1 MHILEVLNLSNSG
14 AKLRQKPIYI
24 QILRFIFA
32 FCKMLKYSTLIKQ
45 KFIYSLYGFISTCV
59 CQKFFVS
66 LHRFL
71 KITSKM
77 SIAKFGW
84 FSILG
89 MALCLMV
96 SCSVRRDRERI
107 DTAEELLYSSR
118 DTAELLIRQV
128 ERLERLDDEHLAKYW
143 FVICDLHANSMQS
156 LSEDSMI
163 CWASEYYRTQWE
175 EEHGDARHMI
185 LSGLDE
191 AMYYWWNGDKART
204 QEVLQRQKK
213 YADEVAEQS
222 GEHLWQVIV
231 LRVSAEIAMRDYD
244 YEHVR
249 EYTETLISLDD
260 GKAIHLDEVERVYN
274 ALAIA
279 YFSLGEYDK
288 MEAGFEKAIAQAAD
302 SAFIVNVVRRNYADL
317 LGEMGQ
323 TDRAIRMQE
332 ELTAQYR
339 EAGNWLQVE
348 SLCSLSRL
356 WLNKGDKQRA
366 ERYMR
371 EAEELFAGYKESEEF
386 DPATEASVMAHKQVL
401 EYAKNGTY
409 HIIDLVQ
416 FLNRWSE
423 TDYVRYRVAEAKER
437 SIRDLRERNLYLTI
451 SRQRQMIVIIVLF
464 FVALGIC
471 LLFIYLYRRR
481 QRLLMEKEEEIETLR
496 TMLAA
501 ADKKDDK
508 ESVRKLMLQQLGV
521 IKTIAGTPTEA
532 NQQLLARLMALNE
545 ETANA
550 LIDWPSIYQ
559 TIDLV
564 YDGFYTRLMQKYGA
578 SDQSN
583 DSAHPV
589 LNEKELQLCCLLK
602 ADFSTKEINML
613 TRQSL
618 QTIYQRKTQVRQK
631 LSLAEAEDITTA
643 IV

>member
-1 MHILEVLNLSNSG
+1 
-14 AKLRQKPIYI
+14 
-24 QILRFIFA
+24 
-32 FCKMLKYSTLIKQ
+32 
-45 KFIYSLYGFISTCV
+45 
-59 CQKFFVS
+59 
-66 LHRFL
+66 
-71 KITSKM
+71 M

-163 CWASEYYRTQWE
+163 CWASEYYRTQWK

-249 EYTETLISLDD
+249 EYTETLIGLDN

-274 ALAIA
+274 VLAIV

-288 MEAGFEKAIAQAAD
+288 MEKCFEKAIAQAAD

>member
-1 MHILEVLNLSNSG
+1 MKSKFLIGLIG
-14 AKLRQKPIYI
+14 A
-24 QILRFIFA
+24 
-32 FCKMLKYSTLIKQ
+32 
-45 KFIYSLYGFISTCV
+45 
-59 CQKFFVS
+59 
-66 LHRFL
+66 
-71 KITSKM
+71 
-77 SIAKFGW
+77 
-84 FSILG
+84 

-191 AMYYWWNGDKART
+191 AMYFWWNGDKART

-249 EYTETLISLDD
+249 EYTETLIGLDN

-274 ALAIA
+274 ALAIV

-288 MEAGFEKAIAQAAD
+288 MEKCFEKAIAQAAD

-317 LGEMGQ
+317 LGEIGQ

-332 ELTAQYR
+332 VLTKQYR
-339 EAGNWLQVE
+339 AAGNWLQVE
-348 SLCSLSRL
+348 SLYSLSHL
-356 WLNKGDKQRA
+356 WLNKGNKQRA
-366 ERYMR
+366 EQYMR
-371 EAEELFAGYKESEEF
+371 EAEELFAKYKESSEF
-386 DPATEASVMAHKQVL
+386 DPATEAAFLAHRQVL
-401 EYAKNGTY
+401 EYAQKGAY
-409 HIIDLVQ
+409 HFFPLVQ
-416 FLNRWSE
+416 YHNHWSE
-423 TDYVRYRVAEAKER
+423 KDYVRFRVAEAKER

-451 SRQRQMIVIIVLF
+451 SRQRQMIVIIMLF
-464 FVALGIC
+464 FVTLGGI
-471 LLFIYLYRRR
+471 LLFVYLYRRR
-481 QRLLMEKEEEIETLR
+481 QRLLLEKEEEIETLR
-496 TMLAA
+496 NMLAS
-501 ADKKDDK
+501 ADKPDDK

-564 YDGFYTRLMQKYGA
+564 YDGFYTRLVQKYG
-578 SDQSN
+578 N
-583 DSAHPV
+583 V

-631 LSLAEAEDITTA
+631 LSLAEAEDITK
-643 IV
+643 ILG

>member
-1 MHILEVLNLSNSG
+1 MGVLLCIIRKK
-14 AKLRQKPIYI
+14 A
-24 QILRFIFA
+24 
-32 FCKMLKYSTLIKQ
+32 
-45 KFIYSLYGFISTCV
+45 
-59 CQKFFVS
+59 VS
-66 LHRFL
+66 LQKISSKQMKSKFL
-71 KITSKM
+71 IWT
-77 SIAKFGW
+77 IGA
-84 FSILG
+84 

-191 AMYYWWNGDKART
+191 AMYFWWNGDKART

-249 EYTETLISLDD
+249 EYTETLIGLDN

-274 ALAIA
+274 ALAIV

-288 MEAGFEKAIAQAAD
+288 MEKCFEKAIAQAAD

-317 LGEMGQ
+317 LGEIGQ

-332 ELTAQYR
+332 VLTNQYR
-339 EAGNWLQVE
+339 AAGNWLQVE
-348 SLCSLSRL
+348 SLYSLSRL

-371 EAEELFAGYKESEEF
+371 EAEELFAGYKESAEF
-386 DPATEASVMAHKQVL
+386 DPAAEAAFLAHRQVL
-401 EYAKNGTY
+401 EYAQKGSY
-409 HIIDLVQ
+409 HCFPLVQ
-416 FLNRWSE
+416 YNNHWSE

-451 SRQRQMIVIIVLF
+451 SRQRQMIVIIMLF
-464 FVALGIC
+464 FVTLGGI
-471 LLFIYLYRRR
+471 LLFVYLYRRR
-481 QRLLMEKEEEIETLR
+481 QRLLLEKEEEIETLKGLLKVQSDDVR
-496 TMLAA
+496 CTKE
-501 ADKKDDK
+501 AD
-508 ESVRKLMLQQLGV
+508 VRKLMLQQLGV

-564 YDGFYTRLMQKYGA
+564 YDGFYTRLVQKYGDKGQRDKGQ
-578 SDQSN
+578 SDPYREADRSTAGRLEVP
-583 DSAHPV
+583 STKEHGPL
-589 LNEKELQLCCLLK
+589 LNEKEIQLCCLLK

-631 LSLAEAEDITTA
+631 LNLPEAEDITTA
-643 IV
+643 II

>member
-1 MHILEVLNLSNSG
+1 MKSKFLIGLIG
-14 AKLRQKPIYI
+14 A
-24 QILRFIFA
+24 
-32 FCKMLKYSTLIKQ
+32 
-45 KFIYSLYGFISTCV
+45 
-59 CQKFFVS
+59 
-66 LHRFL
+66 
-71 KITSKM
+71 
-77 SIAKFGW
+77 
-84 FSILG
+84 

-163 CWASEYYRTQWE
+163 CWASGYYRTQWE

-191 AMYYWWNGDKART
+191 AMYFWWNGDKART

-249 EYTETLISLDD
+249 EYTETLIGLDN

-274 ALAIA
+274 ALAIV

-288 MEAGFEKAIAQAAD
+288 MEKCFEKAIAQAAD

-317 LGEMGQ
+317 LGEIGQ

-332 ELTAQYR
+332 VLTKQYR
-339 EAGNWLQVE
+339 AAGNWLQVE
-348 SLCSLSRL
+348 SLYSLSHL
-356 WLNKGDKQRA
+356 WLNKGNKQRA
-366 ERYMR
+366 EQYMR
-371 EAEELFAGYKESEEF
+371 EAEELFAKYKESSEF
-386 DPATEASVMAHKQVL
+386 DPATEAAFLAHRQVL
-401 EYAKNGTY
+401 EYAQKGAY
-409 HIIDLVQ
+409 HFFPLVQ
-416 FLNRWSE
+416 YHNHWSE
-423 TDYVRYRVAEAKER
+423 KDYVRFRVAEAKER

-451 SRQRQMIVIIVLF
+451 SRQRQMIVIIMLF
-464 FVALGIC
+464 FVTLGGI
-471 LLFIYLYRRR
+471 LLFVYLYRLR
-481 QRLLMEKEEEIETLR
+481 QRLLLEKEEEIETLR
-496 TMLAA
+496 NMLAS
-501 ADKKDDK
+501 ADKLDDK

-564 YDGFYTRLMQKYGA
+564 YDGFYTRLVQKYG
-578 SDQSN
+578 N
-583 DSAHPV
+583 V

-613 TRQSL
+613 TRQSP

-631 LSLAEAEDITTA
+631 LSLAEAEDITK
-643 IV
+643 ILG

>member
-1 MHILEVLNLSNSG
+1 MKSKFLIWTIG
-14 AKLRQKPIYI
+14 A
-24 QILRFIFA
+24 
-32 FCKMLKYSTLIKQ
+32 
-45 KFIYSLYGFISTCV
+45 
-59 CQKFFVS
+59 
-66 LHRFL
+66 
-71 KITSKM
+71 
-77 SIAKFGW
+77 
-84 FSILG
+84 

-191 AMYYWWNGDKART
+191 AMYFWWNGDKART

-249 EYTETLISLDD
+249 EYTETLIGLDN

-274 ALAIA
+274 GMAIT
-279 YFSLGEYDK
+279 YFYLGEYDK
-288 MEAGFEKAIAQAAD
+288 MEKCFEKAIAQAAD

-317 LGEMGQ
+317 LGEIGQ
-323 TDRAIRMQE
+323 TDRAIKMLEDLTE
-332 ELTAQYR
+332 EYR
-339 EAGNWLQVE
+339 QADSWLQVE
-348 SLCSLSRL
+348 SLYSLSRL

-371 EAEELFAGYKESEEF
+371 EVEELFAKYKESAEF
-386 DPATEASVMAHKQVL
+386 DPAAEAAFLAHRQVL
-401 EYAKNGTY
+401 EYAQKGSY
-409 HIIDLVQ
+409 HCFPLVQ
-416 FLNRWSE
+416 YNNHWSE
-423 TDYVRYRVAEAKER
+423 ADYVRYRVAEAKER

-451 SRQRQMIVIIVLF
+451 SRQRQMIVIIMLF
-464 FVALGIC
+464 FVTLGGI
-471 LLFIYLYRRR
+471 LLFVYLYRRR
-481 QRLLMEKEEEIETLR
+481 QRLLLEKEEEIETLR
-496 TMLAA
+496 GIINKGQSDQVPSDQVGRN
-501 ADKKDDK
+501 AD
-508 ESVRKLMLQQLGV
+508 VRKLMLQQLGV

-564 YDGFYTRLMQKYGA
+564 YDGFYTRLVRKYG
-578 SDQSN
+578 N
-583 DSAHPV
+583 V

-631 LSLAEAEDITTA
+631 LNLPEAEDITTA
-643 IV
+643 II

>member
-1 MHILEVLNLSNSG
+1 MGVLLCIIRE
-14 AKLRQKPIYI
+14 K
-24 QILRFIFA
+24 
-32 FCKMLKYSTLIKQ
+32 
-45 KFIYSLYGFISTCV
+45 V
-59 CQKFFVS
+59 VS
-66 LHRFL
+66 LQKISSKQMKSKFL
-71 KITSKM
+71 IGL
-77 SIAKFGW
+77 IGA
-84 FSILG
+84 

-191 AMYYWWNGDKART
+191 AMYFWWNGDKART

-249 EYTETLISLDD
+249 EYTETLIGLDN

-274 ALAIA
+274 ALAIV

-288 MEAGFEKAIAQAAD
+288 MEKCFEKAIAQAAD

-317 LGEMGQ
+317 LGEIGQ

-332 ELTAQYR
+332 VLTKQYR
-339 EAGNWLQVE
+339 AAGNWLQVE
-348 SLCSLSRL
+348 SLYSLSRL

-386 DPATEASVMAHKQVL
+386 DPATEASLLAHRQVL
-401 EYAKNGTY
+401 EYAENGKY
-409 HIIDLVQ
+409 HIMDLVQ
-416 FLNRWSE
+416 FHNRWSE

-451 SRQRQMIVIIVLF
+451 SRQRQMIVIIMLF
-464 FVALGIC
+464 FVTLGGI
-471 LLFIYLYRRR
+471 LLFVYLYRRR
-481 QRLLMEKEEEIETLR
+481 QRLLLEKEEEIETLR
-496 TMLAA
+496 GIINKGLSDKGLSDKGQSDQVPSDKGQSDKVPSDQVPSTMEANGN
-501 ADKKDDK
+501 
-508 ESVRKLMLQQLGV
+508 VRKLMLQQLGV

-550 LIDWPSIYQ
+550 LIDWSSIYQ

-564 YDGFYTRLMQKYGA
+564 YDGFYTRLVQKYGDKGQ
-578 SDQSN
+578 SDQVPSTKEGR
-583 DSAHPV
+583 AL
-589 LNEKELQLCCLLK
+589 LNEKEIQLCCLLK

-643 IV
+643 II

>member
-1 MHILEVLNLSNSG
+1 MKSKFLIGLIG
-14 AKLRQKPIYI
+14 A
-24 QILRFIFA
+24 
-32 FCKMLKYSTLIKQ
+32 
-45 KFIYSLYGFISTCV
+45 
-59 CQKFFVS
+59 
-66 LHRFL
+66 
-71 KITSKM
+71 
-77 SIAKFGW
+77 
-84 FSILG
+84 

-191 AMYYWWNGDKART
+191 AMYFWWNGDKART

-249 EYTETLISLDD
+249 EYTETLIGLDN

-274 ALAIA
+274 ALAIV

-288 MEAGFEKAIAQAAD
+288 MEKCFEKAIAQAAD

-317 LGEMGQ
+317 LGEIGQ
-323 TDRAIRMQE
+323 TDRAIKMLEDLTE
-332 ELTAQYR
+332 EYR
-339 EAGNWLQVE
+339 QADSWLQVE
-348 SLCSLSRL
+348 SLYSLSRL

-371 EAEELFAGYKESEEF
+371 EVEELFAKYKESAEF
-386 DPATEASVMAHKQVL
+386 DPAAEAAFLAHRQVL
-401 EYAKNGTY
+401 EYAQKGSY
-409 HIIDLVQ
+409 HCFPLVQ
-416 FLNRWSE
+416 YNNHWSE
-423 TDYVRYRVAEAKER
+423 ADYVRYRVAEAKER

-451 SRQRQMIVIIVLF
+451 SRQRQMIVIIMLF
-464 FVALGIC
+464 FVTLGGI
-471 LLFIYLYRRR
+471 LLFVYLYRRR
-481 QRLLMEKEEEIETLR
+481 QRLLLEKEEEIETLR
-496 TMLAA
+496 GIIN
-501 ADKKDDK
+501 DVRRDDVRCTK
-508 ESVRKLMLQQLGV
+508 EVDVRKLMLQQLGV

-545 ETANA
+545 TTANA
-550 LIDWPSIYQ
+550 LIDWSSIYQ

-564 YDGFYTRLMQKYGA
+564 YDGFYTRLVEKYG
-578 SDQSN
+578 N
-583 DSAHPV
+583 V
-589 LNEKELQLCCLLK
+589 LNEKEIQLCCLLK

-631 LSLAEAEDITTA
+631 LNLAEAEDITTA
-643 IV
+643 II

>member
-1 MHILEVLNLSNSG
+1 MKSKFLIWTIG
-14 AKLRQKPIYI
+14 A
-24 QILRFIFA
+24 
-32 FCKMLKYSTLIKQ
+32 
-45 KFIYSLYGFISTCV
+45 V
-59 CQKFFVS
+59 
-66 LHRFL
+66 
-71 KITSKM
+71 
-77 SIAKFGW
+77 
-84 FSILG
+84 
-89 MALCLMV
+89 ALCLMV

-163 CWASEYYRTQWE
+163 CWASKYYRTQWE

-191 AMYYWWNGDKART
+191 AMYFWWNGDKART

-249 EYTETLISLDD
+249 EYTETLIGLDN

-274 ALAIA
+274 ALAIV

-288 MEAGFEKAIAQAAD
+288 MEKCFEKAIAQAAD

-317 LGEMGQ
+317 LGEIGQ

-332 ELTAQYR
+332 VLTKQYR
-339 EAGNWLQVE
+339 AAGNWLQVE
-348 SLCSLSRL
+348 SLYSLSRL

-386 DPATEASVMAHKQVL
+386 DPATEASLLAHRQVL
-401 EYAKNGTY
+401 EYAENGKY
-409 HIIDLVQ
+409 HIMDLVQ
-416 FLNRWSE
+416 FHNRWSE

-451 SRQRQMIVIIVLF
+451 SRQRQMIVIIMLF
-464 FVALGIC
+464 FVTLGGI
-471 LLFIYLYRRR
+471 LLFVYLYRRR
-481 QRLLMEKEEEIETLR
+481 QRLLLEKEEEIETLR
-496 TMLAA
+496 NMLAS
-501 ADKKDDK
+501 ADKPDDK

-545 ETANA
+545 TTANA

-564 YDGFYTRLMQKYGA
+564 YDGFYTRLIEKYGDKGLSEKRQ
-578 SDQSN
+578 SDQVS
-583 DSAHPV
+583 STKEGGPL
-589 LNEKELQLCCLLK
+589 LNEKEIQLCCLLK

-618 QTIYQRKTQVRQK
+618 QTIYQRKTQIRQK
-631 LSLAEAEDITTA
+631 LGLQEGEDITTA
-643 IV
+643 II

>member
-1 MHILEVLNLSNSG
+1 MN
-14 AKLRQKPIYI
+14 
-24 QILRFIFA
+24 
-32 FCKMLKYSTLIKQ
+32 
-45 KFIYSLYGFISTCV
+45 
-59 CQKFFVS
+59 
-66 LHRFL
+66 
-71 KITSKM
+71 
-77 SIAKFGW
+77 IAKFGW

-163 CWASEYYRTQWE
+163 CWASEYYRTQWK

-191 AMYYWWNGDKART
+191 AMYFWWNGDKART

-213 YADEVAEQS
+213 YADEVAELS

-249 EYTETLISLDD
+249 EYTETLIGLDN

-274 ALAIA
+274 VLAIV

-288 MEAGFEKAIAQAAD
+288 MEKCFEKAIAQAAD

-371 EAEELFAGYKESEEF
+371 EAEELFAGYKESSEF

-451 SRQRQMIVIIVLF
+451 SRQRQMIVIIMLF
-464 FVALGIC
+464 FVTLGGI
-471 LLFIYLYRRR
+471 LLFVYLYRRR
-481 QRLLMEKEEEIETLR
+481 QRLLLEKEEEIETLR
-496 TMLAA
+496 NMLAA

>member
-1 MHILEVLNLSNSG
+1 
-14 AKLRQKPIYI
+14 
-24 QILRFIFA
+24 
-32 FCKMLKYSTLIKQ
+32 
-45 KFIYSLYGFISTCV
+45 
-59 CQKFFVS
+59 
-66 LHRFL
+66 
-71 KITSKM
+71 M

-89 MALCLMV
+89 MALCLMM

-191 AMYYWWNGDKART
+191 AMYFWWNGDKART

-249 EYTETLISLDD
+249 EYTETLIGLDN

-274 ALAIA
+274 ALAIV

-288 MEAGFEKAIAQAAD
+288 MEKCFEKAIAQAAD

-317 LGEMGQ
+317 LGEIGQ

-332 ELTAQYR
+332 VLTKQYR
-339 EAGNWLQVE
+339 AAGNWLQVE
-348 SLCSLSRL
+348 SLYSLSRL

-386 DPATEASVMAHKQVL
+386 DPATEASLLAHRQVL
-401 EYAKNGTY
+401 EYAENGKY
-409 HIIDLVQ
+409 HIMDLVQ
-416 FLNRWSE
+416 FHNRWSE
-423 TDYVRYRVAEAKER
+423 MDYVRYRVAEAKER

-451 SRQRQMIVIIVLF
+451 SRQRQMIVIIMLF
-464 FVALGIC
+464 FVTLGGI
-471 LLFIYLYRRR
+471 LLFVYLYRRR
-481 QRLLMEKEEEIETLR
+481 QRLLLEKEEEIETLR
-496 TMLAA
+496 NMLAS
-501 ADKKDDK
+501 ADKPDDK

-521 IKTIAGTPTEA
+521 IKMIAGTPTEA

-564 YDGFYTRLMQKYGA
+564 YDGFYSRLQQRFA
-578 SDQSN
+578 D
-583 DSAHPV
+583 V
-589 LNEKELQLCCLLK
+589 LNEKELQLCCLLR

-631 LSLAEAEDITTA
+631 LGLAEGDDI
-643 IV
+643 IEKLEKGII

>member
-1 MHILEVLNLSNSG
+1 MN
-14 AKLRQKPIYI
+14 
-24 QILRFIFA
+24 
-32 FCKMLKYSTLIKQ
+32 
-45 KFIYSLYGFISTCV
+45 
-59 CQKFFVS
+59 
-66 LHRFL
+66 
-71 KITSKM
+71 
-77 SIAKFGW
+77 IAKFGW

-191 AMYYWWNGDKART
+191 AMYFWWNGDKART

-317 LGEMGQ
+317 LGEIGQ
-323 TDRAIRMQE
+323 TDRAIQMLE

-348 SLCSLSRL
+348 SLYSLSRL

-371 EAEELFAGYKESEEF
+371 EAEELFAGYKESSEF
-386 DPATEASVMAHKQVL
+386 DPATEASLMAHKQVL

-409 HIIDLVQ
+409 HIVDLVQ

-496 TMLAA
+496 TMLTA

-550 LIDWPSIYQ
+550 LIDWPSIYH

-631 LSLAEAEDITTA
+631 LSLAEAEDITA
-643 IV
+643 SIL

>member
-1 MHILEVLNLSNSG
+1 
-14 AKLRQKPIYI
+14 
-24 QILRFIFA
+24 
-32 FCKMLKYSTLIKQ
+32 MLL
-45 KFIYSLYGFISTCV
+45 L
-59 CQKFFVS
+59 
-66 LHRFL
+66 
-71 KITSKM
+71 
-77 SIAKFGW
+77 A
-84 FSILG
+84 
-89 MALCLMV
+89 
-96 SCSVRRDRERI
+96 SCSVHRDRERI
-107 DTAEELLYSSR
+107 EAAEALLYSNR
-118 DTAELLIRQV
+118 DSVELLLRQV
-128 ERLERLDDEHLAKYW
+128 ERPERLDDEHLAKYW
-143 FVICDLHANSMQS
+143 FITCDLHANSMQS

-163 CWASEYYRTQWE
+163 CWAADYFRKQWE
-175 EEHGDARHMI
+175 DLAVGGKTALPKEESLPRYLI

-191 AMYYWWNGDKART
+191 AMYYWWNNDKEKA
-204 QEVLQRQKK
+204 QMVLQRQKG
-213 YADEVAEQS
+213 YADEVAELT

-231 LRVSAEIAMRDYD
+231 LRVSAELAMRDYK
-244 YEHVR
+244 YELVR
-249 EYTETLISLDD
+249 DYTETLIALDD

-274 ALAIA
+274 ALAIV

-288 MEAGFEKAIAQAAD
+288 MEQCFEKAIANAAD
-302 SAFIVNVVRRNYADL
+302 SAFVVNVVRRNYADL
-317 LGEMGQ
+317 LGEIGQ
-323 TDRAIRMQE
+323 TDRAIRMLE
-332 ELTAQYR
+332 DLTEQYR
-339 EAGNWLQVE
+339 KAENWLQME
-348 SLCSLSRL
+348 SLYSLSRI
-356 WLNKGDKQRA
+356 WLNKGNKQRA
-366 ERYMR
+366 EQYMR
-371 EAEELFAGYKESEEF
+371 EAEELFAKYKESSEF
-386 DPATEASVMAHKQVL
+386 DPATEAAFLAHRQVL
-401 EYAKNGTY
+401 EYAQKGAY
-409 HIIDLVQ
+409 HFFPLVQ
-416 FLNRWSE
+416 YHNHWSE
-423 TDYVRYRVAEAKER
+423 KDYVRYRVAEAKER
-437 SIRDLRERNLYLTI
+437 SMSDLRERNLYLTI

-578 SDQSN
+578 AAQSN
-583 DSAHPV
+583 EPASPV

-631 LSLAEAEDITTA
+631 LGLNEAEDITK
-643 IV
+643 ILG

>member
-1 MHILEVLNLSNSG
+1 
-14 AKLRQKPIYI
+14 
-24 QILRFIFA
+24 
-32 FCKMLKYSTLIKQ
+32 
-45 KFIYSLYGFISTCV
+45 
-59 CQKFFVS
+59 
-66 LHRFL
+66 
-71 KITSKM
+71 M

-163 CWASEYYRTQWE
+163 CWASEYYRTQWK

-191 AMYYWWNGDKART
+191 AMYFWWNGDKART

-213 YADEVAEQS
+213 YADEVAELS

-249 EYTETLISLDD
+249 EYTETLIGLDN

-274 ALAIA
+274 VLAIV

-288 MEAGFEKAIAQAAD
+288 MEKCFEKAIAQAAD

-371 EAEELFAGYKESEEF
+371 EAEELFAGYKESSEF

-437 SIRDLRERNLYLTI
+437 SMSDLREQVLRQKLAK
-451 SRQRQMIVIIVLF
+451 QRQTVLIVGLVCMVLG
-464 FVALGIC
+464 LC
-471 LLFIYLYRRR
+471 LLLVYLYRRR
-481 QRLLMEKEEEIETLR
+481 QRLLLEKEEEIETLR
-496 TMLAA
+496 NMLAS
-501 ADKKDDK
+501 ADKSDDK

-532 NQQLLARLMALNE
+532 SQQLLARLMALNE

-564 YDGFYTRLMQKYGA
+564 YDGFYTRLVQKYGTA
-578 SDQSN
+578 EQSN
-583 DSAHPV
+583 NPAHPV
-589 LNEKELQLCCLLK
+589 LNEKEMQLCCLLK

-643 IV
+643 II

>member
-1 MHILEVLNLSNSG
+1 MKSKFLIGLIG
-14 AKLRQKPIYI
+14 A
-24 QILRFIFA
+24 
-32 FCKMLKYSTLIKQ
+32 
-45 KFIYSLYGFISTCV
+45 
-59 CQKFFVS
+59 
-66 LHRFL
+66 
-71 KITSKM
+71 
-77 SIAKFGW
+77 
-84 FSILG
+84 

-204 QEVLQRQKK
+204 QEVLQRQKN
-213 YADEVAEQS
+213 YADEVAELT
-222 GEHLWQVIV
+222 GEHLWQVII

-244 YEHVR
+244 YERVR
-249 EYTETLISLDD
+249 EYTETLIGLDN

-274 ALAIA
+274 ALAIV

-288 MEAGFEKAIAQAAD
+288 MEKCFEKAIAQAAD

-317 LGEMGQ
+317 LGEIGQ
-323 TDRAIRMQE
+323 TDRAIKMLEDLTE
-332 ELTAQYR
+332 EYR
-339 EAGNWLQVE
+339 QADSWLQVE
-348 SLCSLSRL
+348 SLYSLSRL

-386 DPATEASVMAHKQVL
+386 DPAAEAAFLAHRQVL
-401 EYAKNGTY
+401 EYAQKGSY
-409 HIIDLVQ
+409 HCFPLVQ
-416 FLNRWSE
+416 YNNHWSE

-451 SRQRQMIVIIVLF
+451 SRQRQMLFIVV
-464 FVALGIC
+464 
-471 LLFIYLYRRR
+471 LLFAGMGAILLIWGLSRRR
-481 QRLLMEKEEEIETLR
+481 QRLLLEKEEEIETLKGIIGKGQSDQVPSGPDGQYQS
-496 TMLAA
+496 T
-501 ADKKDDK
+501 K
-508 ESVRKLMLQQLGV
+508 EMDVRKLMLQQLGV

-545 ETANA
+545 TTANA

-564 YDGFYTRLMQKYGA
+564 YDGFYTRLVQKYG
-578 SDQSN
+578 N
-583 DSAHPV
+583 V

-631 LSLAEAEDITTA
+631 LNLPEAEDITK
-643 IV
+643 ILGCLSV

>member
-1 MHILEVLNLSNSG
+1 MMKSKFLIGLIG
-14 AKLRQKPIYI
+14 A
-24 QILRFIFA
+24 
-32 FCKMLKYSTLIKQ
+32 
-45 KFIYSLYGFISTCV
+45 
-59 CQKFFVS
+59 
-66 LHRFL
+66 
-71 KITSKM
+71 
-77 SIAKFGW
+77 
-84 FSILG
+84 
-89 MALCLMV
+89 MALCLML

-191 AMYYWWNGDKART
+191 AMYFWWNGDKART

-249 EYTETLISLDD
+249 EYTETLIGLDN

-274 ALAIA
+274 ALAIV

-288 MEAGFEKAIAQAAD
+288 MEACFEKAIAQAAD
-302 SAFIVNVVRRNYADL
+302 SVFVVNVVRRNYADL
-317 LGEMGQ
+317 LGEIGQ
-323 TDRAIRMQE
+323 TDRAIKMLEDLTE
-332 ELTAQYR
+332 EYR
-339 EAGNWLQVE
+339 QADSWLQVE
-348 SLCSLSRL
+348 SLYSLSRL

-371 EAEELFAGYKESEEF
+371 EVEELFAKYKESAEF
-386 DPATEASVMAHKQVL
+386 DPAAEAAFLAHRQVL
-401 EYAKNGTY
+401 EYAQKGSY
-409 HIIDLVQ
+409 HCFPLVQ
-416 FLNRWSE
+416 YNNHWSE

-451 SRQRQMIVIIVLF
+451 SRQRQMIVIIMLF
-464 FVALGIC
+464 FVTLGGII
-471 LLFIYLYRRR
+471 LFVYLYRRR
-481 QRLLMEKEEEIETLR
+481 QRLLLEKEEEIETLR
-496 TMLAA
+496 GIINKGQSDQVPSTKE
-501 ADKKDDK
+501 AD
-508 ESVRKLMLQQLGV
+508 VRKLMLQQLGV

-545 ETANA
+545 ATANA

-564 YDGFYTRLMQKYGA
+564 YDGFYTRLRDKYK
-578 SDQSN
+578 D
-583 DSAHPV
+583 V

-631 LSLAEAEDITTA
+631 LNLPEAEDITMA
-643 IV
+643 II

>member
-1 MHILEVLNLSNSG
+1 
-14 AKLRQKPIYI
+14 
-24 QILRFIFA
+24 
-32 FCKMLKYSTLIKQ
+32 
-45 KFIYSLYGFISTCV
+45 
-59 CQKFFVS
+59 
-66 LHRFL
+66 
-71 KITSKM
+71 M

-128 ERLERLDDEHLAKYW
+128 ERLERLDEHLAKYW

-163 CWASEYYRTQWE
+163 CWAVEYYRKQWE

-204 QEVLQRQKK
+204 QEVLQRQKN
-213 YADEVAEQS
+213 YADEVAELT
-222 GEHLWQVIV
+222 GEHLWQVII

-244 YEHVR
+244 YERVR
-249 EYTETLISLDD
+249 EYTETLIGLDD

-274 ALAIA
+274 ALAIV

-288 MEAGFEKAIAQAAD
+288 MEACFEKAIEQAAD

-317 LGEMGQ
+317 LGEIGQ
-323 TDRAIRMQE
+323 TDRAIQMLE

-348 SLCSLSRL
+348 SLYSLSRL

-371 EAEELFAGYKESEEF
+371 EADELFAGYKESSEF
-386 DPATEASVMAHKQVL
+386 DPATEASLRAHQQVL

-409 HIIDLVQ
+409 HIMDLVQ

-451 SRQRQMIVIIVLF
+451 SRQRRMMVIIMLF
-464 FVALGIC
+464 FVTLGGI
-471 LLFIYLYRRR
+471 LLFVYLYRRR
-481 QRLLMEKEEEIETLR
+481 QRLLMEKEEEIETLKGLLKVQSDDVR
-496 TMLAA
+496 YTKE
-501 ADKKDDK
+501 AD
-508 ESVRKLMLQQLGV
+508 VRKLMLQQLGV

-564 YDGFYTRLMQKYGA
+564 YDGFYTRLVQKYGA
-578 SDQSN
+578 NDQSN
-583 DSAHPV
+583 GSAHPV

-631 LSLAEAEDITTA
+631 LSLAEAEDITMA
-643 IV
+643 IL

>member
-1 MHILEVLNLSNSG
+1 
-14 AKLRQKPIYI
+14 
-24 QILRFIFA
+24 
-32 FCKMLKYSTLIKQ
+32 
-45 KFIYSLYGFISTCV
+45 
-59 CQKFFVS
+59 
-66 LHRFL
+66 
-71 KITSKM
+71 M

-163 CWASEYYRTQWE
+163 CWASEYYRTQWK

-191 AMYYWWNGDKART
+191 AMYFWWNGDKART

-213 YADEVAEQS
+213 YADEVAELS

-249 EYTETLISLDD
+249 EYTETLIGLDN

-274 ALAIA
+274 VLAIV

-288 MEAGFEKAIAQAAD
+288 MEKCFEKAIAQAAD

-317 LGEMGQ
+317 LGEIGQ
-323 TDRAIRMQE
+323 TDRAIQMLE

-371 EAEELFAGYKESEEF
+371 EAEELFAGYKESSEF

-451 SRQRQMIVIIVLF
+451 SRQRQMIVVIVLF

-631 LSLAEAEDITTA
+631 LSLAEAEDIPTA

>member
-1 MHILEVLNLSNSG
+1 
-14 AKLRQKPIYI
+14 
-24 QILRFIFA
+24 
-32 FCKMLKYSTLIKQ
+32 
-45 KFIYSLYGFISTCV
+45 
-59 CQKFFVS
+59 
-66 LHRFL
+66 
-71 KITSKM
+71 M

-191 AMYYWWNGDKART
+191 AMYFWWNGDKART

-213 YADEVAEQS
+213 YADEVAELS

-249 EYTETLISLDD
+249 EYTETLIGLDN

-274 ALAIA
+274 VLAIV

-288 MEAGFEKAIAQAAD
+288 MEKCFEKAIAQAAD

-348 SLCSLSRL
+348 SLYSLSRL

-371 EAEELFAGYKESEEF
+371 EAEELFAGYKESSEF

-464 FVALGIC
+464 FIALGIC